1 MTNAPPTID
10 EKMDLTIATND
21 DLTTPLV
28 DEKPNVELLNMK
40 VPAL

>member
-21 DLTTPLV
+21 DLTT
-28 DEKPNVELLNMK
+28 
-40 VPAL
+40 